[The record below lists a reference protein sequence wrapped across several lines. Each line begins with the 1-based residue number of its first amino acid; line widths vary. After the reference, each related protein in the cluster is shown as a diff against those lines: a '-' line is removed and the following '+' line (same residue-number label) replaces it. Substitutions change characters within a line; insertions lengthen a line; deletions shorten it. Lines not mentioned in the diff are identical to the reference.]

1 MTQDKGDKKADEIM
15 TAILGYIRKSQS
27 MLMKSD
33 LPGEKTVHRVR
44 VLMKQSR
51 AALKLLSPQIDKS
64 VNDDIQ
70 NALKE
75 PGRSLRTLREAS
87 VHKKNLKEFL
97 KRCPVI
103 RSRLKGNII
112 IASLLRKK
120 DNDVAECEEAGTL
133 GRDLIALLEKT
144 TVMLKLQTIEMIS
157 GKMLMNEIEISFRNV
172 MDYYLMCRNHRSTR
186 NLHEYRKIAK
196 DLLYQ
201 LAFFKHQGISGI
213 KRLEKRLKII
223 TLELGRYHDLA
234 GLIKKLSYKY
244 PGSENN
250 RAMDELVVLIREE
263 QDKSMAKI
271 LPASYKIFFRE
282 GFNLPS

>member
-1 MTQDKGDKKADEIM
+1 MTTEKEDKKADEIM
-15 TAILGYIRKSQS
+15 TAILGYIRESQS

-51 AALKLLSPQIDKS
+51 AALTLLSPQFDQS
-64 VNDDIQ
+64 VTDDIQ

-87 VHKKNLKEFL
+87 VHKRNLKKFL
-97 KRCPVI
+97 KRNSFIC
-103 RSRLKGNII
+103 SRLKGNII
-112 IASLLRKK
+112 ITSLLRRK
-120 DNDVAECEEAGTL
+120 DNCGADCEKAGTL
-133 GRDLIALLEKT
+133 CCDLIAFLEKT
-144 TVMLKLQTIEMIS
+144 VVILKLQSIEMIS
-157 GKMLMNEIEISFRNV
+157 DKMLMNELEMSFRNV
-172 MDYYLMCRNHRSTR
+172 MDYYLMSRNHPGTR

-196 DLLYQ
+196 NLLYQ
-201 LAFFKHQGISGI
+201 LAFFRHQGISGN
-213 KRLEKRLKII
+213 KRLEKRLKVI

-250 RAMDELVVLIREE
+250 RAMDELVALIREE
-263 QDKSMAKI
+263 QDKSMFKI
-271 LPASYKIFFRE
+271 FPASYKIFFRE
-282 GFNLPS
+282 GFNLPA